1 MLKLSERKIQFSED
15 YIDHT
20 LYILESEAKFSSCLW
35 KTFFT
40 KPIIAHLSLNVSQW
54 RQKVLNIFILIV
66 YSNMYAIYW
75 TQSRECQY
83 FSEFS
88 DKYP

>member
-35 KTFFT
+35 KTFFHKT
-40 KPIIAHLSLNVSQW
+40 HHCTLEFKRFTMAPESFKYFHFNSL
-54 RQKVLNIFILIV
+54 
-66 YSNMYAIYW
+66 
-75 TQSRECQY
+75 
-83 FSEFS
+83 
-88 DKYP
+88 